1 MLFTVITFFQKFA
14 LILFFTIIQ
23 ASIGSFIIFLT
34 MMDCIGPSAPTY
46 LVDRFLL
53 QKEVPVSEESE
64 RTEKVVAG
72 DESRH

>member
-1 MLFTVITFFQKFA
+1 

-23 ASIGSFIIFLT
+23 ASLGSFILFLT
-34 MMDCIGPSAPTY
+34 MVDCIGPSAPTY

-53 QKEVPVSEESE
+53 RKEVPVSEESE

-72 DESRH
+72 DESTRH